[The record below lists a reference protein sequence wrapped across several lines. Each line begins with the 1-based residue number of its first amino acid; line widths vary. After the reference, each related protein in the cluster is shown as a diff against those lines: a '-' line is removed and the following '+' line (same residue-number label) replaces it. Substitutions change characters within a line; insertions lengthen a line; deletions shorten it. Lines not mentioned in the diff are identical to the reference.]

1 MAAFP
6 RHPFVRV
13 MATLWLL
20 AAVAMLLMTLLRP
33 EIGPNDRSA
42 LSTLVPLYF
51 LSLPSG
57 HVAVLALT
65 KLKIELYVG
74 PGYALSI
81 FSEGLALWA
90 GLTALGYLQ
99 WFVMLPWIARGARH
113 LTDHLCARF
122 LAR

>member
-1 MAAFP
+1 MGAFP
-6 RHPFVRV
+6 RHPVMRV
-13 MATLWLL
+13 MAALWLL
-20 AAVAMLLMTLLRP
+20 AAFAMLIAMLLRA
-33 EIGPNDRSA
+33 EIGPNDRAA

-57 HVAVLALT
+57 HLAVLALT
-65 KLKIELYVG
+65 KLKIELYVTSG
-74 PGYALSI
+74 EVLSI

-90 GLTALGYLQ
+90 ALTLLGYLQ
-99 WFVMLPWIARGARH
+99 WFVLLPWLARGARH